1 MKDLFQYTAG
11 NSVIHRMNPLTKIL
25 LAVCICAAGFI
36 SDNIFY
42 LLFLLLLDM
51 MIGLAAGIFKKALSI
66 LKGLLKVSIFLFI
79 LQVLFVRRGTPVFW
93 IITDEGLML
102 AAKVVLRLIIA
113 CIPLALM
120 LAVTQISDLANA
132 LVQVL
137 HLPYKY
143 AFTLTTSIRFIPQF
157 MEEMGDIMEAQTARG
172 VEFDTKNGLKKIGL
186 VLPLCVPLLISS
198 VRRTD
203 ATAVAAEVRGF
214 ELRTTK
220 SGFKKYPFRLIDLA
234 AFLICAALIAGAVL
248 L

>member
-51 MIGLAAGIFKKALSI
+51 MIGLAAGVFKKALSI